1 MKVLPYIKITRPFN
15 SFMMGLAVIV
25 GIQVADPYWVN
36 LEYDFI
42 FGKSHYFFL
51 LINSFLVAF
60 FITSSSMVLNDYA
73 DYSIDKINFPNKP
86 LPSGLIKRN
95 VALYYG
101 IILALVGLIFAF
113 LIKNFLSIFLAFTG
127 LIIAILYNFYFKK
140 KGFIGN
146 LMVAYTTALPF
157 IYGASLVYFKN
168 FEFIAIL
175 SLMAFFSN
183 VSREIIKG
191 IVDIEGDSKM
201 NIKTLANTKGPFL
214 ASKIASAFIITA
226 IILSIIP
233 FLISFSFYYLLFITI
248 ANLIFLYYT
257 IKLLKNPSKYNSY
270 QVKKMYLVAM
280 FIALIGF
287 LFL

>member
-1 MKVLPYIKITRPFN
+1 MKIFPYIKITRPFN
-15 SFMMGLAVIV
+15 SLMMGLAVII
-25 GIQVADPYWVN
+25 GIQVADPYWIN

-42 FGKSHYFFL
+42 FGKSHYL
-51 LINSFLVAF
+51 LLMIISFLVAF

-101 IILALVGLIFAF
+101 IMLALTGLIFAF
-113 LIKNFLSIFLAFTG
+113 LIKNSLSILLAFTG

-175 SLMAFFSN
+175 SSMAFLSN

-201 NIKTLANTKGPFL
+201 NVKTLANTKGPLL
-214 ASKIASAFIITA
+214 ASKISSVFIIIA
-226 IILSIIP
+226 IILSILP
-233 FLISFSFYYLLFITI
+233 FLISFSFYYILFIII
-248 ANLIFLYYT
+248 ADIIFLYYT